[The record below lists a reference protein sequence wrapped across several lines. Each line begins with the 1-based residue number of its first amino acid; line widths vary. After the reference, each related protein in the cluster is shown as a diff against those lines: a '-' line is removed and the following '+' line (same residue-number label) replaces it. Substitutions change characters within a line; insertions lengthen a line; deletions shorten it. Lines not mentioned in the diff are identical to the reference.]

1 MGNQSFFAEYLTVLA
16 MTIDPDPTVEVEEE
30 EIFIP
35 DEEQEK
41 YRTFGN
47 GTSRKGSITSSSYE
61 DSLMAAKRRLL
72 NCDEIMETSLDQNV
86 GVFWGGSGPDSRQKN
101 APKKMKKLRRIPT

>member
-1 MGNQSFFAEYLTVLA
+1 MEIKIRIIKTWTGLS
-16 MTIDPDPTVEVEEE
+16 DPDPTVEVEEE

-47 GTSRKGSITSSSYE
+47 GTSRKGW
-61 DSLMAAKRRLL
+61 D
-72 NCDEIMETSLDQNV
+72 TSLYE
-86 GVFWGGSGPDSRQKN
+86 
-101 APKKMKKLRRIPT
+101 

>member
-1 MGNQSFFAEYLTVLA
+1 MKIRIIKTWTGLS
-16 MTIDPDPTVEVEEE
+16 DPDPTVEVEEE

-47 GTSRKGSITSSSYE
+47 GTSRKGW
-61 DSLMAAKRRLL
+61 D
-72 NCDEIMETSLDQNV
+72 TSLYEQCRYTSIAYCY
-86 GVFWGGSGPDSRQKN
+86 F
-101 APKKMKKLRRIPT
+101 L